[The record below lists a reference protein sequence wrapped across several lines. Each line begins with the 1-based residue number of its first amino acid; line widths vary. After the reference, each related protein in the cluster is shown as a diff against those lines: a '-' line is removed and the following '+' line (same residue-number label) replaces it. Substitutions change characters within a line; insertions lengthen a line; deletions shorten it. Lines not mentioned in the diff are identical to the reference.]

1 MEWAR
6 TAPHGAFRLS
16 EMMLSWS
23 SPVRLMVL
31 WLLRIVDLSHD
42 KITTGPPV
50 LAVLISLSSSFVGT
64 QLVRNVTMN
73 KTVRV
78 ALVALLCVGA
88 AACQKKQ
95 EVKAPTPMPE
105 QTTQTQT
112 PVSDGKYNPADLDT
126 DACLRQRVVYFDFDK
141 TEIKPEFQQIM
152 ACHAKYLQDR
162 PTSHV
167 RLEGNTDERGTREYN
182 LGLGER
188 RGNAVSSALQSAGGS
203 ASQLEVI
210 SYGKEKPVCREH
222 NEDCWGKNRRVE
234 IVYTAQ

>member
-1 MEWAR
+1 
-6 TAPHGAFRLS
+6 
-16 EMMLSWS
+16 
-23 SPVRLMVL
+23 
-31 WLLRIVDLSHD
+31 
-42 KITTGPPV
+42 
-50 LAVLISLSSSFVGT
+50 
-64 QLVRNVTMN
+64 MN

-88 AACQKKQ
+88 AACSKKQ
-95 EVKAPTPMPE
+95 EVKPAPAPAPE
-105 QTTQTQT
+105 VTQTQA
-112 PVSDGKYNPADLDT
+112 PESNGKYMPSDLDT

-141 TEIKPEFQQIM
+141 SDIKPEFQQIM

-162 PTSHV
+162 PSAQL

-188 RGNAVSSALQSAGGS
+188 RANAVDSALQANGAS
-203 ASQLEVI
+203 ASQMTVI

-222 NEDCWGKNRRVE
+222 NEDCWSKNRRVE

>member
-1 MEWAR
+1 M
-6 TAPHGAFRLS
+6 
-16 EMMLSWS
+16 
-23 SPVRLMVL
+23 
-31 WLLRIVDLSHD
+31 
-42 KITTGPPV
+42 K
-50 LAVLISLSSSFVGT
+50 
-64 QLVRNVTMN
+64 

-88 AACQKKQ
+88 AACSKKQ
-95 EVKAPTPMPE
+95 EVKPAPQPE
-105 QTTQTQT
+105 PAPAPVTQ
-112 PVSDGKYNPADLDT
+112 PVQDDGKFKLGALDT

-162 PTSHV
+162 PEAHV
-167 RLEGNTDERGTREYN
+167 RLEGNADERGTREYN

-188 RGNAVSSALQSAGGS
+188 RGNAVSDALQAAGGS
-203 ASQLEVI
+203 AGQIEVI

-222 NEDCWGKNRRVE
+222 NEDCWSKNRRVD